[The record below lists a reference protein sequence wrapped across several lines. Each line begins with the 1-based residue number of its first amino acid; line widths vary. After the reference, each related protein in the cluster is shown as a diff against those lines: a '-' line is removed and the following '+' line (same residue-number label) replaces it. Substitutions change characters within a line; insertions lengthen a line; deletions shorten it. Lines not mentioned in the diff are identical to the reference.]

1 MVYFLGLGSNLGR
14 RSANLARARRLL
26 EKGGLEVVRASSVFE
41 TEPVDLPSQPLF
53 LNQVLEVRAALDPPA
68 LLRLARS
75 VEAALKRVPTVAKG
89 PRTIDVDILLAITH
103 HVAVALETVLETP
116 GLVVPHPRLHL
127 RNFVLVPLVE
137 IAAEARHPVL
147 GKTVRELAA
156 ASPDRARVVKL
167 GRRRS

>member
-89 PRTIDVDILLAITH
+89 PRTIDVDILLAGD
-103 HVAVALETVLETP
+103 TVLETP